1 MRNFEDIFETR
12 KRTFFSCFS
21 ICMIVPS
28 RVKTWRSPVSGKN
41 CSLVS
46 RFCTIMTNMIL
57 LKLHVWEKSLSRVK
71 GATKLY
77 FMHYS
82 CVVIILFSTGLCKSA
97 FSTYSFGKTRF
108 SLFCFLVFHV
118 SISLVFIFL
127 FCVLN
132 SMPFQNT

>member
-97 FSTYSFGKTRF
+97 FSTYSFGKTKLLSIVFLYLR
-108 SLFCFLVFHV
+108 FLV
-118 SISLVFIFL
+118 LL
-127 FCVLN
+127 FVLN
-132 SMPFQNT
+132 SMSC